1 MIWLGLTIFNLFI
14 ILVGSFAYYYDMTK
28 NTIQELTL
36 KIEQQNSTIEQQQL
50 ANSSLIESNQ
60 AIQQQLEEMIQASVI
75 IEEENNEQETQLSQL
90 NKQNQQLSQNIK
102 NLNLQIEELTKLN
115 EQYVEER
122 AVSVKELESKY
133 KSLVTDAETKVNQL
147 DTEIAQKQAEVQ
159 QYYDNIN
166 SNFYISNDLNI
177 KLVEQKSDNQ
187 HYWIAEV
194 ITTQNNQL
202 QAEFANNTYGGKR
215 ETLSSMATRMGAIL
229 AINAS
234 GFYTDTNKP
243 MGSIV
248 RDGQLLQTDPNFTW
262 EVLSTTWSGDLNFFQ
277 VNDQAS
283 AYAADINDTFA
294 FGPILVRNGIAT
306 EIKDNS
312 RHPRTAIGQLDKN
325 RYIIVVA
332 EGRLKNAD
340 GLTLNELQ
348 KIFLDLGCQAAYN
361 LDGGGSSTL
370 YFKGQIVNT
379 PSDGQERAIADMIY
393 F

>member
-1 MIWLGLTIFNLFI
+1 MIWLSLAIFNLF
-14 ILVGSFAYYYDMTK
+14 LMLLGSFAYYYDTTK
-28 NTIQELTL
+28 NTIKELSF

-50 ANSSLIESNQ
+50 TNSSLVESNQ
-60 AIQQQLEEMIQASVI
+60 AMQKQLEEVIQASII
-75 IEEENNEQETQLSQL
+75 IEDENNEQETQLSQL
-90 NKQNQQLSQNIK
+90 NEQNQQLTQNIE
-102 NLNLQIEELTKLN
+102 NLNIQVDELTKLN
-115 EQYVEER
+115 EQYVAER
-122 AVSVKELESKY
+122 AMSVKELESKY
-133 KSLVTDAETKVNQL
+133 KSLVTDAETKIIEL
-147 DTEIAQKQAEVQ
+147 DTEIAQKQSEVQ
-159 QYYDNIN
+159 QYYEQIN
-166 SNFYISNDLNI
+166 SNFYISDGLGI
-177 KLVEQKSDNQ
+177 KLVEQKSTNQ

-194 ITTQNNQL
+194 VTTKNNQL
-202 QAEFANNTYGGKR
+202 QAEFANNIYGGKR
-215 ETLSSMATRMGAIL
+215 ETLSSMANRMGAIL

-234 GFYTDTNKP
+234 GFYTDSNKP

-248 RDGQLLQTDPNFTW
+248 RDGQLIQTDPNFTS

-283 AYAADINDTFA
+283 AYASDINDTFA

-332 EGRLKNAD
+332 EGRLKNAQ
-340 GLTLNELQ
+340 GLTLTELQ
-348 KIFLDLGCQAAYN
+348 NIFLSLGCQTAYN

-370 YFKGQIVNT
+370 YFKGQVINT
-379 PSDGQERAIADMIY
+379 PSDGQERAITDMIY

>member
-294 FGPILVRNGIAT
+294 FGPILVRNGVAT

>member
-1 MIWLGLTIFNLFI
+1 MLL
-14 ILVGSFAYYYDMTK
+14 GSFAYYYDTTK
-28 NTIQELTL
+28 NTIKELSF

-50 ANSSLIESNQ
+50 TNSSLVESNQ
-60 AIQQQLEEMIQASVI
+60 AMQKQLEEVIQASII
-75 IEEENNEQETQLSQL
+75 IEDENNEQETQLSQL
-90 NKQNQQLSQNIK
+90 NEQNQQLTQNIE
-102 NLNLQIEELTKLN
+102 NLNIQVDELTKLN
-115 EQYVEER
+115 EQYVAER
-122 AVSVKELESKY
+122 AMSVKELESKY
-133 KSLVTDAETKVNQL
+133 KSLVTDAETKIIEL
-147 DTEIAQKQAEVQ
+147 DTEIAQKQSEVQ
-159 QYYDNIN
+159 QYYEQIN
-166 SNFYISNDLNI
+166 SNFYISDDLGI
-177 KLVEQKSDNQ
+177 KLVEQKSTNQ

-194 ITTQNNQL
+194 VTTKNNQL

-215 ETLSSMATRMGAIL
+215 ETLSSMASRMGAIL

-234 GFYTDTNKP
+234 GFYMDSNMP
-243 MGSIV
+243 MGSMV
-248 RDGQLLQTDPNFTW
+248 RDGQLIQTDPNFTS

-283 AYAADINDTFA
+283 AYASDINDTFA

-332 EGRLKNAD
+332 EGRLKNAQ
-340 GLTLNELQ
+340 GLTLTELQ
-348 KIFLDLGCQAAYN
+348 NIFLSLGCQTAYN

-370 YFKGQIVNT
+370 YFKGQVINT
-379 PSDGQERAIADMIY
+379 PSDGQERAITDMIY

>member
-1 MIWLGLTIFNLFI
+1 MLL
-14 ILVGSFAYYYDMTK
+14 GSFAYYYDTTK
-28 NTIQELTL
+28 NTIKELSF

-50 ANSSLIESNQ
+50 TNSSLVESNQ
-60 AIQQQLEEMIQASVI
+60 AMQKQLEEVIQASII
-75 IEEENNEQETQLSQL
+75 IEDENNEQETQLSQL
-90 NKQNQQLSQNIK
+90 NEQNQQLTQNIE
-102 NLNLQIEELTKLN
+102 NLNIQVDELTKLN
-115 EQYVEER
+115 EQYVAER
-122 AVSVKELESKY
+122 AMSVKELESKY
-133 KSLVTDAETKVNQL
+133 KSLVTDAETKIIEL
-147 DTEIAQKQAEVQ
+147 DTEIAQKQSEVQ
-159 QYYDNIN
+159 QYYEQIN
-166 SNFYISNDLNI
+166 SNFYISDGLGI
-177 KLVEQKSDNQ
+177 KLVEQKSTNQ

-194 ITTQNNQL
+194 VTTKNNQL
-202 QAEFANNTYGGKR
+202 QAEFANNIYGGKR
-215 ETLSSMATRMGAIL
+215 ETLSSMANRMGAIL

-234 GFYTDTNKP
+234 GFYTDSNKP

-248 RDGQLLQTDPNFTW
+248 RDGQLIQTDPNFTS

-283 AYAADINDTFA
+283 AYASDINDTFA

-332 EGRLKNAD
+332 EGRLKNAQ
-340 GLTLNELQ
+340 GLTLTELQ
-348 KIFLDLGCQAAYN
+348 NIFLSLGCQTAYN

-370 YFKGQIVNT
+370 YFKGQVINT
-379 PSDGQERAIADMIY
+379 PSDGQERAITDMIY